1 MRTIAWVTTGLV
13 VACNHGSPPA
23 PAVDAAVAPLVAPPV
38 LGTGAGD
45 AAVSVDAAI
54 PVDTGEPLDA
64 GADAGDP
71 GALPQT
77 RDRPAPTSDAL
88 TARARTL
95 WDAITHDD
103 PERAMPFFFPV
114 SAYGQVKAV
123 TSPSGDWKHRLV
135 AAYTRDIRA
144 MAKTLGKN
152 AESAT
157 FVRLDVPDRAAR
169 WVEPNEEYNKLGYYR
184 VFGAR
189 LVYSIGGKE
198 RTFDISSL
206 ISWRGEWYVVHL
218 TGFK

>member
-1 MRTIAWVTTGLV
+1 MRTKAWVTTGLL

-23 PAVDAAVAPLVAPPV
+23 PPGDAAVAPLVVATPPV
-38 LGTGAGD
+38 VDASVVDARVD
-45 AAVSVDAAI
+45 AAVADA
-54 PVDTGEPLDA
+54 GEPADA
-64 GADAGDP
+64 GVDAGDP

-88 TARARTL
+88 AARAQTL
-95 WDAITHDD
+95 WDAIAHDD

-135 AAYTRDIRA
+135 AAYTRDIHA

-152 AESAT
+152 ADSAT

-184 VFGAR
+184 VFGAK
-189 LVYSIGGKE
+189 LVYSVGGKE

>member
-1 MRTIAWVTTGLV
+1 MIAWLTTGLV

-23 PAVDAAVAPLVAPPV
+23 PPVDAAVAPLIATATPTVE
-38 LGTGAGD
+38 AGVVD
-45 AAVSVDAAI
+45 ASVDAAI
-54 PVDTGEPLDA
+54 AVDAGEPVDA

-88 TARARTL
+88 TARAQTL
-95 WDAITHDD
+95 WEAIAHDD

-135 AAYTRDIRA
+135 SAYTRDIHA

-157 FVRLDVPDRAAR
+157 FVRLDVPDKAAR

-184 VFGAR
+184 VFGAK
-189 LVYSIGGKE
+189 LVYSVGGKE